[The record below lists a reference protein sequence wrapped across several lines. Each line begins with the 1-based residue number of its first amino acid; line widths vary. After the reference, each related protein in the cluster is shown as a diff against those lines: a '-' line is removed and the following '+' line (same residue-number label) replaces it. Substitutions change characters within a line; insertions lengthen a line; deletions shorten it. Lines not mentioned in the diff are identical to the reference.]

1 MRQVDLVFVVCTYG
15 SHEDLLNFIDSVNEL
30 NVKSAIVVA
39 NSFCSEETHRN
50 IQKNDHRN
58 ERQRHAYDPTHLK
71 LDLSALSFDKRDQKS
86 ASPKHTRSYKG
97 GFSVEKRH

>member
-39 NSFCSEETHRN
+39 NSFCSEETRDVIKKHAE
-50 IQKNDHRN
+50 
-58 ERQRHAYDPTHLK
+58 ERGCDF
-71 LDLSALSFDKRDQKS
+71 LDLPKQGLRSFVKRG
-86 ASPKHTRSYKG
+86 Y
-97 GFSVEKRH
+97 